1 MLENY
6 FHGTQN
12 YYFINVD
19 GNYDKKKTGK
29 MIYPFKELH
38 ANKKEVHVC
47 LYSHMNI
54 T

>member
-6 FHGTQN
+6 FHVTKN

-19 GNYDKKKTGK
+19 GNYDKKKTWQND
-29 MIYPFKELH
+29 YPFKELH

>member
-47 LYSHMNI
+47 ISHMNI